1 MLLDLIRLLF
11 MAGMN
16 LAVLKVDYLLYTN
29 NTILQLYYKSDRVSN
44 SWLKFIKVIYLVMKI
59 LMNISECVNGRL
71 LNKIGK
77 L

>member
-1 MLLDLIRLLF
+1 

-16 LAVLKVDYLLYTN
+16 LAVLKVDYLSYTN
-29 NTILQLYYKSDRVSN
+29 NTILQLYCKSDRVSN
-44 SWLKFIKVIYLVMKI
+44 SWLKFKKVIYLVMKI

>member
-1 MLLDLIRLLF
+1 